1 MDTLT
6 PPGLLETP
14 VTAVLLDLDG
24 ALIDSGPTILDS
36 FSHTLAQLGLPA
48 RSREELG
55 VLIGPP
61 LHEGFSQHLGLEG
74 QAVDEAVR
82 VYRSHYT
89 EHMHEA
95 PVYNGVPELLDALAA
110 AGVPTCLATSKR
122 EDIALRIL
130 ERNGLARRLT
140 AVAGADPSDRG
151 GRKAEVIAQARRRL
165 EQAGADTSRL
175 VHVGDRVHDVQGAHE
190 AGVECV
196 GVLWGYGGAEEL
208 AGAEWL
214 VGSPA
219 QLRRLLARLTGLPL
233 GEPGPEDRP

>member
-95 PVYNGVPELLDALAA
+95 PVYDGVPELLDALAA

-151 GRKAEVIAQARRRL
+151 GRKADVIAQIAT
-165 EQAGADTSRL
+165 A
-175 VHVGDRVHDVQGAHE
+175 HV
-190 AGVECV
+190 
-196 GVLWGYGGAEEL
+196 
-208 AGAEWL
+208 
-214 VGSPA
+214 
-219 QLRRLLARLTGLPL
+219 
-233 GEPGPEDRP
+233 